1 MNRTNSKF
9 SVKNLVLGALF
20 LALALVLP
28 FFTGHIP
35 QIGAMLCPMHLPI
48 LLAGF
53 VCGGPV
59 GAVVG
64 FIAPLLRSALFGMP
78 TMFPAA
84 VAMAFEL
91 AAYGALAGVCYS
103 RWHGGVKGVYLSLLA
118 ALVGGRLVWGLVSI
132 PIYGLLTEQVF
143 TLAAF
148 WMGGFVNAW
157 PGIVLQIVLIPAIV
171 LALEKAKLFQQQ

>member
-9 SVKNLVLGALF
+9 FVKNLVLGALF

-59 GAVVG
+59 GRG
-64 FIAPLLRSALFGMP
+64 CGLYR
-78 TMFPAA
+78 PA
-84 VAMAFEL
+84 
-91 AAYGALAGVCYS
+91 AAYGDVRHAARSTSPSLW
-103 RWHGGVKGVYLSLLA
+103 RLSC
-118 ALVGGRLVWGLVSI
+118 
-132 PIYGLLTEQVF
+132 
-143 TLAAF
+143 
-148 WMGGFVNAW
+148 
-157 PGIVLQIVLIPAIV
+157 
-171 LALEKAKLFQQQ
+171 

>member
-1 MNRTNSKF
+1 MNTCEATPSAAQEIRIQSLGTPEIDSPL
-9 SVKNLVLGALF
+9 SRNLATGGERRVVFTVDEELVDEGA
-20 LALALVLP
+20 AP
-28 FFTGHIP
+28 R
-35 QIGAMLCPMHLPI
+35 PM
-48 LLAGF
+48 
-53 VCGGPV
+53 
-59 GAVVG
+59 
-64 FIAPLLRSALFGMP
+64 S
-78 TMFPAA
+78 
-84 VAMAFEL
+84 FEL

-132 PIYGLLTEQVF
+132 PIYGLLTEQAF